1 MQAPARKDRKGMEL
15 KYKRVSLK
23 LSGEAM
29 GGSDTVDF
37 EAVERIAA
45 DIKALNDAGVQVGVT
60 IGGGNIWRGRSAG
73 DMDRNKADQMGMLAT
88 AINSLA
94 MEAALRGLGV
104 PCKVL
109 SSLPMERVCDTFT
122 SQRAE
127 EAFAAGKVVLFACG
141 SGLPFFSTDTAAALK
156 AAETHADVLLL
167 AKNVDAVYSADPN
180 VVPDA
185 ERYSRLTY
193 DEVIERDLKATDLT
207 AITLCREQHIPILVF
222 AMKEKGNILKA
233 VQGED
238 IGTLIH

>member
-1 MQAPARKDRKGMEL
+1 MEL
-15 KYKRVSLK
+15 RYKRVSLK

-29 GGSDTVDF
+29 GGGETVDF
-37 EAVERIAA
+37 DAAARIAA
-45 DIKALNDAGVQVGVT
+45 DIRTLNAAGVQVGVT

-73 DMDRNKADQMGMLAT
+73 EMDRNKADQMGMLAT

-94 MEAALRGLGV
+94 MEAALTRIGV

-109 SSLPMERVCDTFT
+109 TSLPMERVCDTFT
-122 SQRAE
+122 AQRAE
-127 EAFAAGKVVLFACG
+127 EAFASGKVVLFACG

-185 ERYSRLTY
+185 VRYSHLTY
-193 DEVIERDLKATDLT
+193 GEVIERGLQATDLT
-207 AITLCREQHIPILVF
+207 AITLCREQKIPILVF
-222 AMKEKGNILKA
+222 AMKEPGNILKA
-233 VQGED
+233 VRGENV
-238 IGTLIH
+238 GTLID

>member
-1 MQAPARKDRKGMEL
+1 MKL

-29 GGSDTVDF
+29 GSGRDTVDF
-37 EAVERIAA
+37 DAVERIAA
-45 DIKALNDAGVQVGVT
+45 EIQTLNDAGVQVGVT

-73 DMDRNKADQMGMLAT
+73 EMDRNKADQMGMLAT

-94 MEAALRGLGV
+94 MEAALKQRGV
-104 PCKVL
+104 PCRVL
-109 SSLPMERVCDTFT
+109 SNLPMERVCDTFT
-122 SQRAE
+122 AQRAE
-127 EAFAAGKVVLFACG
+127 EAFAAGQVVLFACG

-156 AAETHADVLLL
+156 AAEMHADVLLL

-180 VVPDA
+180 VVADA
-185 ERYSRLTY
+185 QRYSHLSY
-193 DEVIERDLKATDLT
+193 DAVIEQDLKATDLT

-233 VQGED
+233 VYGEA
-238 IGTLIH
+238 IGTLID

>member
-1 MQAPARKDRKGMEL
+1 MQAPARKDRIGMEL

-45 DIKALNDAGVQVGVT
+45 DIKPLNDAGVQGGVT

-94 MEAALRGLGV
+94 MEAALRGLGG
-104 PCKVL
+104 PGKVL

-222 AMKEKGNILKA
+222 AMKEKGNILKPFKVRTSA
-233 VQGED
+233 R
-238 IGTLIH
+238 